1 MSKEVKGGEKMP
13 KSKGL
18 ETTFNA
24 IYTEYDK
31 WRPGYVKELYDD
43 IFEAKEI
50 NASSN
55 VLEVGIGTGQATLP
69 ILKTGC
75 RLTAIELGDKLAEF
89 SRNKFKNYD
98 KFNVE
103 NMMFE
108 DFQYVPNSFDLIFSA
123 TAFHWIPEDI
133 GYTRVFDMLKS
144 GGVFA
149 RFANHPYKDKKR
161 DTIHTAFESIYE
173 KYMPGSL
180 GGDEYSEENA
190 KNISDIA
197 YKYGFIDVTYR
208 LYHRT
213 RNFTADE
220 YTSLLG
226 TYSDHIAMEEATRM
240 KFFNEIRE
248 AINANGG
255 VITIYD
261 TIDLQL
267 AKKL

>member
-173 KYMPGSL
+173 KYMSGSL
-180 GGDEYSEENA
+180 GG
-190 KNISDIA
+190 
-197 YKYGFIDVTYR
+197 
-208 LYHRT
+208 
-213 RNFTADE
+213 DE